1 MAYNIAALLVIVG
14 LGFLIAGTWRNAK
27 RARRDL

>member
-1 MAYNIAALLVIVG
+1 MRAIAGLFVFIG
-14 LGFLIAGTWRNAK
+14 LGFLIAGTWRNRE

>member
-14 LGFLIAGTWRNAK
+14 LGWLIAGTWRNRE